1 MATKPG
7 QDKTRYEVITQ
18 EDKDSGD
25 IIVPLPMILLEQL
38 GWKEGDNLE
47 IGFDKDGQIFLK
59 KG

>member
-25 IIVPLPMILLEQL
+25 MIVPLPMILLEQL

-47 IGFDKDGQIFLK
+47 IGFDKDGHLYLK